1 MFLCGGPKLGGGVYD
16 VAMSVLSC
24 LRAATG
30 VHVAWTVS
38 PAGGDP
44 NEAVAVTP
52 GGGRMGA
59 LMEGALDDAVRE
71 AARGLEDAGALVEV
85 ELGPLESM
93 LSGRPEG
100 STVTLAVV
108 PGGVVP
114 IDVWEEL
121 AARRPV
127 RFALRVEGARLVDGE
142 RLDPDTPGVEMSDD
156 RLVTSLNPVP
166 RVVIA
171 GGGPIADALA
181 AGFGFIGW
189 QASVFGD
196 VGAASGLMAT
206 LSAIDAVVVMGHD
219 VEVAGRG
226 LEAALK
232 SKAGYIASIGS
243 PRMQELREDW
253 LAYRGVKWDDRVRGP
268 AGIDIGA
275 STPEEIAISI
285 VAEAISARNA
295 GS

>member
-1 MFLCGGPKLGGGVYD
+1 MYD

-24 LRAATG
+24 LRAGTG
-30 VHVAWTVS
+30 VHVAWVVV

-44 NEAVAVTP
+44 GEAVAVTP
-52 GGGRMGA
+52 GGGRMGN
-59 LMEGALDDAVRE
+59 LMAGALDDAIRE
-71 AARGLEDAGALVEV
+71 AARGLDDAGALVEV
-85 ELGPLESM
+85 PLGPLEAI

-100 STVTLAVV
+100 STVTLAIV
-108 PGGVVP
+108 PGDLLP
-114 IDVWEEL
+114 LDVWEDV
-121 AARRPV
+121 AARRPT
-127 RFALRVEGARLVDGE
+127 RFSLRVDGARLVEAE
-142 RLDPDTPGVEMSDD
+142 RLEPDAPGVELAND
-156 RLVTSLNPVP
+156 RLVTSLSPVN

-171 GGGPIADALA
+171 GGGPIAHALA
-181 AGFGFIGW
+181 DGFGFIGW

-206 LSAIDAVVVMGHD
+206 LSSIDAVVVMGHD

-226 LEAALK
+226 LEAAVR

-243 PRMQELREDW
+243 PRMQQLRQDW
-253 LAYRGVKWDDRVRGP
+253 LAYRGVEWDDRVHGP

-285 VAEAISARNA
+285 VAEAVAVQRTVE
-295 GS
+295 